1 MHLLH
6 RYIANHLALTALQT
20 AIGVTEMGP
29 SLMDNKA
36 GFYHTVI
43 NETGWAR
50 LTGESTT
57 CTQFKFTN
65 KVPDDTEEGKA
76 RERSQHLEKISSE
89 DNKH

>member
-36 GFYHTVI
+36 GFYHTAI
-43 NETGWAR
+43 NVTGWAR
-50 LTGESTT
+50 LKGESTT
-57 CTQFKFTN
+57 YTQFKFMN

-76 RERSQHLEKISSE
+76 QKRTQLLEKI
-89 DNKH
+89 